1 MSIIRT
7 SSKASPLGVVDVV
20 IVCNFEITLLSFE
33 YFLRPLILHMIWTL
47 IEFMTV
53 YIAKVQTFIFVW
65 WLVFEIVFLWF
76 CSFVLLLLYQGEK
89 SWLLI
94 YVGGSGKHF
103 TILKENYAYQMISN
117 FCEPIHLAP
126 KFMFQPSP
134 TICSFQ
140 TSKIQ
145 LWLIRVSNSYLSDN
159 FLRHYFLA
167 RWAHVHT
174 SWSW

>member
-1 MSIIRT
+1 MQFWDNSVEFRIFSTPPNTPHDLNLDWIYDCLHCKG
-7 SSKASPLGVVDVV
+7 S
-20 IVCNFEITLLSFE
+20 NF
-33 YFLRPLILHMIWTL
+33 H
-47 IEFMTV
+47 
-53 YIAKVQTFIFVW
+53 FVW
-65 WLVFEIVFLWF
+65 ELVFEMVFLWF
-76 CSFVLLLLYQGEK
+76 SSFVLVLLYQGER